1 MSASPTAPPASPMPP
16 AFHAAYRRHFD
27 ETFTAESSAD
37 SVRFVVL
44 DSETTGL
51 DPRKDRLITIGAVA
65 IIGGEIRLD
74 DVFDAL
80 LEVSYNSSAVTVHGV
95 TRQESLS
102 GVTEPE
108 ALERFLA
115 YLKDG
120 VIVGHHIGHDVAT
133 LNAGY
138 QRHWGFSLENR
149 SLDTM
154 ELALNLERDGA
165 FPGSDAF
172 ADFSLD
178 GLCSLFGV
186 IPHDRHTASG
196 DAFMTAQVFLRLLR
210 LASRHGRLA
219 LGRLMEPFQP
229 AASA

>member
-1 MSASPTAPPASPMPP
+1 MNP
-16 AFHAAYRRHFD
+16 AFLDEYLRHFHQSFT
-27 ETFTAESSAD
+27 ETPLEV
-37 SVRFVVL
+37 VRFVVL

-51 DPRKDRLITIGAVA
+51 DPRKDRLITIGAVGVV
-65 IIGGEIRLD
+65 GGEILLD

-80 LEVSYNSSAVTVHGV
+80 LEVQYNTAAVTVHGV
-95 TRQESLS
+95 TREESTA
-102 GVTEPE
+102 GMAEPE

-138 QRHWGFSLENR
+138 ERHWGLSLKNR

-154 ELALNLERDGA
+154 ELTLNLERDGA
-165 FPGSDAF
+165 FQGRDSIS
-172 ADFSLD
+172 DFSLD
-178 GLCSLFGV
+178 GLCSMFGV

-210 LASRHGRLA
+210 LASHHGRLT
-219 LGRLMEPFQP
+219 LGSLMEPFQP
-229 AASA
+229 LE

>member
-1 MSASPTAPPASPMPP
+1 MSPANF
-16 AFHAAYRRHFD
+16 AQTFTD
-27 ETFTAESSAD
+27 ETPAG

-51 DPRKDRLITIGAVA
+51 DPQKDRLITIGAVA
-65 IIGGEIRLD
+65 VIGGEILLD

-80 LEVSYNSSAVTVHGV
+80 LEVSYNSSAVTVHGI
-95 TRQESLS
+95 TRQESLA
-102 GVTEPE
+102 GITEPE
-108 ALERFLA
+108 ALQRFLA

-138 QRHWGFSLENR
+138 QRHGGFSLENR

-154 ELALNLERDGA
+154 DLALNLEHDGA

-172 ADFSLD
+172 SDFSLD

-210 LASRHGRLA
+210 LASRHGRTT
-219 LGRLMEPFQP
+219 LGKLMEPFQP
-229 AASA
+229 SA

>member
-1 MSASPTAPPASPMPP
+1 VTP
-16 AFHAAYRRHFD
+16 AFLAEYLGHF
-27 ETFTAESSAD
+27 EGSFTEESPSNA
-37 SVRFVVL
+37 VRFVLL

-51 DPRKDRLITIGAVA
+51 DPRKDRLITIGAVGVVA
-65 IIGGEIRLD
+65 GEILLD

-80 LEVSYNSSAVTVHGV
+80 LEVEYNSSAVTVHGV
-95 TRQESLS
+95 TRQESLA
-102 GVTEPE
+102 GITEPE
-108 ALERFLA
+108 ALERFLG

-138 QRHWGFSLENR
+138 ERHWGFSLQNR

-154 ELALNLERDGA
+154 ELTLNLERDGA
-165 FPGSDAF
+165 FRGNDSISE
-172 ADFSLD
+172 FSLD
-178 GLCSLFGV
+178 GLCNLFGV

-210 LASRHGRLA
+210 LASRHGRTT
-219 LGRLMEPFQP
+219 LGKLLEPFHP
-229 AASA
+229 DASLG